1 MDRCK
6 HIFKL
11 SQGEYVAPERI
22 ESVYLESRFVS
33 QVFVDG
39 DAEQTYP
46 VAIVV
51 PEVESL
57 IEHVNSKHSHHASSN
72 GNGQRQHRLA
82 NGDAGSPRKSSAANA
97 ASSCVAGGDDERP
110 VGQSA
115 AAKAPPAQE
124 ETAAN
129 TTYVVHGKAMTMEQ
143 LCGYQPAIK
152 AVFDDIINLGRVRGL
167 KGFEQ
172 VCS

>member
-11 SQGEYVAPERI
+11 SQGEYVAPERV

-51 PEVESL
+51 PEFEPL
-57 IEHVNSKHSHHASSN
+57 IEHVNAKSKTIPTANGNSSKHNLPN
-72 GNGQRQHRLA
+72 GNAVPPQGDGSVNSA
-82 NGDAGSPRKSSAANA
+82 GENGDDQNSTNTS
-97 ASSCVAGGDDERP
+97 DE
-110 VGQSA
+110 
-115 AAKAPPAQE
+115 K
-124 ETAAN
+124 N
-129 TTYVVHGKAMTMEQ
+129 TTYVVHGKTMTMEQ

-152 AVFDDIINLGRVRGL
+152 AVFDDIIGLGKDRGL

-172 VCS
+172 V